1 LHWMGIVS
9 GAVFLISSLIY
20 SRWSEGTPHGFAA
33 RNILICIM
41 LALTLISQFGII
53 PRMDTL
59 RASLGSLDS
68 VAADNPARLQFDALH
83 QWSTRTEGGVLLL
96 GLVVAYLTARSL
108 T

>member
-1 LHWMGIVS
+1 
-9 GAVFLISSLIY
+9 
-20 SRWSEGTPHGFAA
+20 
-33 RNILICIM
+33 
-41 LALTLISQFGII
+41 
-53 PRMDTL
+53 MDTL
-59 RASLGSLDS
+59 RASLGSLDL